1 MSLRGIGFS
10 MFKKQRRPIWGK
22 QCRQGSNSRMWL
34 WWEMFK
40 ILLVCDSEAMSLRL
54 SITTGPGSPQS
65 LVSQRKRSD
74 AGRVWLRCS
83 YQEALRSPGCAET
96 QRKKIF
102 KCHRYYSHV
111 FFPAVSVCSSL
122 SHRDW
127 HTFPL
132 SLIKNRMHFSFQLSN
147 HQTVCLGLSWSFSFH
162 IPKPARGVVWV
173 LLICLCT

>member
-111 FFPAVSVCSSL
+111 FFWL
-122 SHRDW
+122 SQCVLHS
-127 HTFPL
+127 HTEIDTHFPCPW
-132 SLIKNRMHFSFQLSN
+132 SKIECTSHFSSQTIKQCASGFHDLFHFTSRSQHKVLSG
-147 HQTVCLGLSWSFSFH
+147 CF
-162 IPKPARGVVWV
+162 
-173 LLICLCT
+173 